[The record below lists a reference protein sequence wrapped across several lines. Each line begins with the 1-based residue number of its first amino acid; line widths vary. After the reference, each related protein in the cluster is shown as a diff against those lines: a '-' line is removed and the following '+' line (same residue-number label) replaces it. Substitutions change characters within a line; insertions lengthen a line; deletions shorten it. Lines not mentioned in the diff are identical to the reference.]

1 MEAIDGLDVCDDPL
15 SPTHADLRSSE
26 KAANRQRKQKQK
38 YYAYRGVHPSWV
50 GQQYYTLTL
59 VSEEP
64 LALAA
69 NQKTTQPHPP
79 AVVETEHEDLLNK
92 LLKRQHSL
100 IDMTLPGSILQA
112 VAEARAAGYTP
123 THPASKHE
131 RHTSGSAHTDTDIDT
146 ITNAAPISLTRLT
159 ETLHDTDLSEHQ
171 PHLPTT
177 PPKYRLKLKVATWT
191 KHDNFAHKERFI
203 VGPDRRHSRSR
214 RIREWMNR
222 HTEAERLGRT
232 ARQRGQLG
240 RAIREE
246 EEQEVVVCSHRDI
259 SIGGAGAGAG
269 AGTLG
274 SDCARPGPVTC
285 PTEDDTADG
294 AEHVE
299 TEADGTLSV
308 LESLL
313 GSAEAVVV
321 SRARSD
327 ADADAQDDS
336 SSIEFD
342 IMSDSDLADVLGGID
357 IEWDMLSD
365 VGTGTG

>member
-38 YYAYRGVHPSWV
+38 YYAYRGVHPSWI

-69 NQKTTQPHPP
+69 NQKTKQPHAP
-79 AVVETEHEDLLNK
+79 AVVETEHEDLLNQ

-100 IDMTLPGSILQA
+100 IDMTLPGSIHQA
-112 VAEARAAGYTP
+112 LAEARAAGYTP
-123 THPASKHE
+123 AHPTSKHE
-131 RHTSGSAHTDTDIDT
+131 RHTAGSADTDTLT
-146 ITNAAPISLTRLT
+146 TAAPISLTRLT
-159 ETLHDTDLSEHQ
+159 ETLHGIAPPEHQ
-171 PHLPTT
+171 PHLP
-177 PPKYRLKLKVATWT
+177 KYKLKIKVATWT
-191 KHDNFAHKERFI
+191 KHDNFAHKEHFI

-232 ARQRGQLG
+232 ARQRGQQG

-246 EEQEVVVCSHRDI
+246 EEEEEQEVVVDSDRDI
-259 SIGGAGAGAG
+259 SIDGAGAG

-274 SDCARPGPVTC
+274 SDRARPGPVTC
-285 PTEDDTADG
+285 PGEDDTADG
-294 AEHVE
+294 AEQAE
-299 TEADGTLSV
+299 TVADGTLSV

-313 GSAEAVVV
+313 GSAEAVVA
-321 SRARSD
+321 SRTRLD
-327 ADADAQDDS
+327 ADAEDGS

-342 IMSDSDLADVLGGID
+342 VMSDSDLADILGGID